1 MERDHVL
8 EVKFLS
14 EGRLTDI
21 QKIQPSHAYRF
32 IELSNLTQLHR
43 WAVKQGSRA
52 ARQINGLY
60 GPINMQIGSIH

>member
-21 QKIQPSHAYRF
+21 QNIQPSRAYRV
-32 IELSNLTQLHR
+32 IELSDLMHL
-43 WAVKQGSRA
+43 S
-52 ARQINGLY
+52 
-60 GPINMQIGSIH
+60 